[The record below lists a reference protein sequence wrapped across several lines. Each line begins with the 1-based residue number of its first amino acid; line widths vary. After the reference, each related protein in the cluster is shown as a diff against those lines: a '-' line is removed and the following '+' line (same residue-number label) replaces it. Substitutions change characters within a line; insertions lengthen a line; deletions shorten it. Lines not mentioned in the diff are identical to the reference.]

1 MVDNIREKPCP
12 YLAIRSFVDSRSG
25 IFLCALKSTGLPR
38 MLLRF
43 LSQDAQCRGPIFF
56 LVSIPSSRSSFGFN
70 SKASLIFRLNYT
82 NFLAVSSLF
91 ANTRGSYIKFS

>member
-38 MLLRF
+38 IL
-43 LSQDAQCRGPIFF
+43 QDAQCRGPIFF

-91 ANTRGSYIKFS
+91 ANTLGSYIKFS